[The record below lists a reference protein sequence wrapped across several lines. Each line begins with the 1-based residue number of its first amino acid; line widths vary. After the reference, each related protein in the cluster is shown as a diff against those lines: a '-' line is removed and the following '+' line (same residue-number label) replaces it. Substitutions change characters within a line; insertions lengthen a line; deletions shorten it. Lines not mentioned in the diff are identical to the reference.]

1 MKLRLLLIGLVAV
14 LATSC
19 GGPSADSPK
28 GSSDV
33 GKTVPGQERT
43 PTGGQS
49 QSGTTA
55 ASDASEP
62 DRPGRKWTDSS
73 GKVLAI
79 GDLITLLEGN
89 VCLQSPTGEGIAVPL
104 ASLCPAD
111 RDFVRRLTG
120 GDSAEAPEA
129 LGKQLGHSVDQA
141 AKMTATS
148 EKNDEPLDRSP
159 DSPTQRAQ
167 KVVVP
172 FDFVSEFDNGRYGR
186 MVGQMVWKKL
196 EREKEFLI
204 PESMLDIRDIC
215 TAAGVE
221 ISPDMP
227 LEDVKQVVRRDF
239 DADVAIWGRVER
251 APGYESEVYDL
262 TLKCV
267 DFTTADGPRVIY
279 EKTGV
284 RTNSVSEIPHLYI
297 KEMLDALYG
306 RRPGGPEPVDPL
318 AEENWK
324 NNPNLVQGG
333 DFQTGADLV
342 PSGWESRG
350 GQERESL
357 GGLVRW
363 VPEVGGDPGN
373 KVIRFT
379 FDESVGNGYGVM
391 YYSKPFPIE
400 ARAKYRFQCRY
411 RTNGP
416 KIIVFIKCYDRME
429 SVYKKTQ
436 TDQPSPGGRRPDEDS
451 LTEATPSQ
459 NESGAG
465 QPRECYRSQ
474 QNLKGPKNV
483 WNQHAQD
490 FTPKHTKYTPKSGR
504 VMLYAY
510 LGAGVVEFDDV
521 VLKQIV
527 PAGPGGAKKVTRH
540 SMESNVTIEEMRQNE
555 ERGRQTRE
563 KLKEDK

>member
-1 MKLRLLLIGLVAV
+1 MKYRLLLIGLVAV
-14 LATSC
+14 LAASC
-19 GGPSADSPK
+19 GGPSVDSPK
-28 GSSDV
+28 KS
-33 GKTVPGQERT
+33 GKAVPGEVRT
-43 PTGGQS
+43 ATGGRPES
-49 QSGTTA
+49 RPTT

-62 DRPGRKWTDSS
+62 DRPGRKWTDSA
-73 GKVLAI
+73 GKVVAI
-79 GDLITLLEGN
+79 GDLITLLDGD
-89 VCLQSPTGEGIAVPL
+89 VCLQSPSGEGIVVPL
-104 ASLCPAD
+104 ENLCQAD
-111 RDFVRRLTG
+111 QNFVRRETG
-120 GDSAEAPEA
+120 GDSVEVPEA
-129 LGKQLGHSVDQA
+129 LGKQPGDPVDRA
-141 AKMTATS
+141 AKMTEAS
-148 EKNDEPLDRSP
+148 ASDNRPSDRSL
-159 DSPTQRAQ
+159 DLPTQRTQ

-196 EREKEFLI
+196 EREGEFLI

-215 TAAGVE
+215 TAGG
-221 ISPDMP
+221 IKITPDTP
-227 LEDVKQVVRRDF
+227 LESVEQVVRRDF

-251 APGYESEVYDL
+251 TPGHEWEVYDL
-262 TLKCV
+262 TVKCV
-267 DFTTADGPRVIY
+267 DFTVSLEPRVIY

-306 RRPGGPEPVDPL
+306 REPGGPEPVDPA

-333 DFQTGADLV
+333 DFQTGADGV
-342 PSGWESRG
+342 PNGWESRG

-363 VPEVGGDPGN
+363 MPEEGGDADN

-379 FDESVGNGYGVM
+379 FDESVGNGFGVM
-391 YYSKPFPIE
+391 YYSRPFPIE
-400 ARAKYRFQCRY
+400 AEAKYRFQCRY
-411 RTNGP
+411 RSNGP

-429 SVYKKTQ
+429 SVYKKAR
-436 TDQPSPGGRRPDEDS
+436 TDQPSPGGKRSDEDS
-451 LTEATPSQ
+451 LTEAAASE

-465 QPRECYRSQ
+465 EPRECYRSQ

-483 WNQHAQD
+483 WNLHTQD
-490 FTPKHTKYTPKSGR
+490 FTPRHTKYAPKSGR

-527 PAGPGGAKKVTRH
+527 PAVPGESKKVPRH
-540 SMESNVTIEEMRQNE
+540 SMESGVTIEQMRQNE
-555 ERGRQTRE
+555 ERGRQARE